1 MRQDINSEASSCDLE
16 ENDGSRCKDTEW
28 KNSLLNS
35 IMRNSGNQYRRPRRG
50 ACLGSWNSSIRS
62 DIVRSDYEQEQIIA
76 ELTAKETMEKRITQ
90 GGSKLPRQQC
100 ALEKETYCSFVDLQ
114 ENRRV
119 DDPVQYEE
127 EKALINSWT
136 DVEKTLVR

>member
-1 MRQDINSEASSCDLE
+1 
-16 ENDGSRCKDTEW
+16 
-28 KNSLLNS
+28 
-35 IMRNSGNQYRRPRRG
+35 
-50 ACLGSWNSSIRS
+50 
-62 DIVRSDYEQEQIIA
+62 
-76 ELTAKETMEKRITQ
+76 MEKQITQ

-100 ALEKETYCSFVDLQ
+100 DLEKETYCSFVDLQ
-114 ENRRV
+114 GNRRV

>member
-1 MRQDINSEASSCDLE
+1 
-16 ENDGSRCKDTEW
+16 
-28 KNSLLNS
+28 
-35 IMRNSGNQYRRPRRG
+35 
-50 ACLGSWNSSIRS
+50 
-62 DIVRSDYEQEQIIA
+62 
-76 ELTAKETMEKRITQ
+76 MEKQITQ

-136 DVEKTLVR
+136 DVEKCIFLDRFLQHPKDLRKIASSLRNKTTRLC